1 MYTRQFPGTIRE
13 QFLEPTGGE
22 PLDESES
29 RGAFER
35 VLEVNHVFTQIHQA
49 LRQGDVESSR
59 RVRSAREFASILNRE
74 RDRTD
79 RTGQEFSLV
88 VFETGDGSRR
98 SASVRNF
105 VAILAQR
112 IHSTDDIGWLEDG
125 RIAAALPHTGPDG
138 AWKFVENVRRALGES
153 APAPDCTVYTYP
165 SRWITR
171 TGGESSQVW
180 PSDKP
185 APSQPGIPFPTMK
198 HSRVERGDPAQP
210 LEALGP
216 HFLQPIPFWKRA
228 IDVLGS
234 LAAMILLSPL
244 ALMVALLIM
253 IVSPGPLFFR
263 QERVGYLGRR
273 FTLWKFRT
281 MHVNADTAVHQKHLR
296 ELMASGKEMTKLD
309 NDKDQRIIPFG
320 SILRAT
326 GLDELPQLVNVLL
339 GEMSLVGPRPCLS
352 YEASAFLPW
361 QMRRFD
367 AVPGLTGLWQVSG
380 KNRTTFREM
389 MALDVRYAKRP
400 ALPLDVMIFL
410 KTVPAIVRQVVD
422 RPSFADARAKGLSV
436 VLRVGTVVLAVL
448 TLNKLHK

>member
-1 MYTRQFPGTIRE
+1 MKHVLTHLHLAFQPGD
-13 QFLEPTGGE
+13 GE
-22 PLDESES
+22 S
-29 RGAFER
+29 F
-35 VLEVNHVFTQIHQA
+35 
-49 LRQGDVESSR
+49 R

-88 VFETGDGSRR
+88 VFETGSGSRR
-98 SASVRNF
+98 SAAVRNF

-125 RIAAALPHTGPDG
+125 RIAAALPHTLPDG
-138 AWKFVENVRRALGES
+138 AWKFVENVRRALGENGS
-153 APAPDCTVYTYP
+153 ATDCTVYAYP

-171 TGGESSQVW
+171 TGGESAQGG

-185 APSQPGIPFPTMK
+185 SPSQQGIPSPKMN
-198 HSRVERGDPAQP
+198 HSSIESGGPAQP
-210 LEALGP
+210 LGVLGP
-216 HFLQPIPFWKRA
+216 HFLQPIPFWKRV
-228 IDVLGS
+228 IDVVGS
-234 LAAMILLSPL
+234 LVAMILLSP
-244 ALMVALLIM
+244 VALLVALFIK
-253 IVSPGPLFFR
+253 IASPGPLIFR

-281 MHVNADTAVHQKHLR
+281 MHVNADTAVHQKHLQ

-309 NDKDQRIIPFG
+309 NGKDHRIIPFG
-320 SILRAT
+320 SIFRAT
-326 GLDELPQLVNVLL
+326 GIDELPQLVNVLL
-339 GEMSLVGPRPCLS
+339 GEMSLVGPRPCLP
-352 YEASAFLPW
+352 YEADGFLPW

-389 MALDVRYAKRP
+389 MALDVRYARKP
-400 ALPLDVMIFL
+400 ALPLDVKIFL

-422 RPSFADARAKGLSV
+422 RPSFALAQSKAFSV
-436 VLRVGTVVLAVL
+436 VHRLGAVL
-448 TLNKLHK
+448 IALSMVGGAYRR

>member
-1 MYTRQFPGTIRE
+1 M
-13 QFLEPTGGE
+13 EPTGGE

-29 RGAFER
+29 HGAFER
-35 VLEVNHVFTQIHQA
+35 VFEVNHVLTQIHQA
-49 LRQGDVESSR
+49 LRQGDGESSR

-98 SASVRNF
+98 SATVRNF

-112 IHSTDDIGWLEDG
+112 IRPTDDIGWLEDG
-125 RIAAALPHTGPDG
+125 RIAAALPHTVPDG
-138 AWKFVENVRRALGES
+138 AWKFVENVRRALDES

-171 TGGESSQVW
+171 TGGESSQAGA
-180 PSDKP
+180 SDKP
-185 APSQPGIPFPTMK
+185 APSQPGIPFPKMK
-198 HSRVERGDPAQP
+198 HSTVESGDPAQP

-352 YEASAFLPW
+352 YEA
-361 QMRRFD
+361 RRVPPLAD
-367 AVPGLTGLWQVSG
+367 AAVRRGPGPHRPVAGEREEPDDVPGDDGAGRPLREEAGAPARRDDLPEDRPRDRRPDHGPAFVGS
-380 KNRTTFREM
+380 RPREM
-389 MALDVRYAKRP
+389 ASH
-400 ALPLDVMIFL
+400 
-410 KTVPAIVRQVVD
+410 
-422 RPSFADARAKGLSV
+422 RPSHLLAGL
-436 VLRVGTVVLAVL
+436 RIFHAEYAYAP
-448 TLNKLHK
+448 